1 MNKHFTLLLLVAL
14 LCNSGVWAARISEQ
28 QALQHAVNFLQ
39 GKNIRQSAVPR
50 LLKSKAQMSQKCN
63 YFVFNSEEQDSGF
76 VIVAADDRVPVIL
89 GYALRGTFNVSTVP
103 CNLRWLLDYYDSC
116 IGGLP
121 DESAEASVSSNS
133 AQRADISPLIT
144 TQWGQGSPYNALCPK
159 FQGETC
165 KTGCVATSMAQ
176 IINFH
181 RWPQAQT
188 SCVDAYVSSSYQI
201 SMPELPPTQF
211 NWEDMTETEV
221 ARLMLYCGQSVRMDY
236 GPQESRTNPD
246 QAVMALTKVF
256 GYSRSTSF
264 IYREDYDEDEWEDII
279 YQELSEGRPL
289 VYNGSSSEG
298 AASFIVSGY
307 KDQLFHMNWGWSGDY
322 DGYYALT
329 GLTPTNNVDNGA
341 YQTAFVGIQPSAGTM
356 DSDRPKVVVKDIY
369 ASTKTLIRSDVSE
382 DFTPRFSIIS
392 SVVSDLDADATM
404 QLGLGVYNNNG
415 LILVLDSISHTFC
428 SDEACVHDYD
438 VHLSSL
444 PIGDY
449 TIKAIYRLQDDDTWH
464 SDAAS
469 NNYYI
474 KLTVKKGRAEL
485 RARPKAE
492 IARGTEEF
500 GIHTIDGI
508 TYCLESRFSNLYAY
522 LVRYNETEKYAG
534 DIYVPNQ
541 VSYDNKIFNVIG
553 MYEHETPF
561 IDCPELTSLSVGVS
575 VSVSNCPKLKN
586 LDIRQGVIV
595 FGQISQCDA
604 LETLSYPKSMSS
616 GVLPGLCKSLKSFTI
631 NNDKLFRVNT
641 SYNSWKDNILL
652 WDHERMPA
660 LTDVYFNSD
669 FPMEFIYESEDMVVN
684 PNVTIHIPQGTLP
697 VYQQTQWKDWN
708 IQEDLPPLS
717 PCVKWDYCG
726 NNPLYVKDAAG
737 SGGWGIYIS
746 RGNNNVE
753 FAMCV
758 PARLIEPYKG
768 CKVTKIEFHTR
779 HNLYSNMMEDVEYV
793 FLTKPGTDYLAKEP
807 VTTIRGTWNIVELP
821 KPYVITGDTL
831 FVGIGR
837 NEILEAFWADK
848 DVVDEGFYLRV
859 MGHDD
864 SFGMADEVGVWQ
876 KHAGVSDWN
885 FALPIRFYIEGEKL
899 PVDLCIN
906 QVSLANQQPEQES
919 SKPFKAHPVPSREQ
933 VQHSSRQYFTNDKYF
948 TLSTGKPATPIE
960 TTPQHILRRASDGHF
975 QLQADVRSRTVDP
988 IRSLTFSWNIDNHIQ
1003 GSQSFDTCL
1012 LPNHEGTY
1020 LIDLPTGIGGR
1031 NHKVVLEVSEINGK
1045 SDEIKANSSDTTA
1058 FALPPT
1064 TRFPRRVV
1072 MEEITATWCGWC
1084 PRYIAAIKRFSTQ
1097 YPDNFIAISIHE
1109 NDMMHPIGNSFDPF
1123 YAMFNSIPGSL
1134 INRTGK
1140 FDPNLDYILDMF
1152 EDAKDNGDATIEASA
1167 YFVSIDSSR
1176 VAVTTQTTFG
1186 YSENN
1191 VTEYRIAYVVLEDQV
1206 GPYLQA
1212 NNYSD
1217 PQGYNSEGD
1226 YLGEWRILDNQ
1237 VSMTFNDVAR
1247 SILPNWE
1254 GASGCV
1260 PSIIKEGETYSHTYK
1275 LTLPENIQQKSNL
1288 RIVTLLI
1295 DGSTGEI
1302 MNAAQTPVIY
1312 DAEVAIDEQPASR
1325 QPFNIYNIAGAVVR
1339 RQATSLQ
1346 GLRKGVYVIDGKKIV
1361 VQ

>member
-103 CNLRWLLDYYDSC
+103 SNLRWLLDYYDSC

-188 SCVDAYVSSSYQI
+188 SSVDAYVSSSYQI

-369 ASTKTLIRSDVSE
+369 ASTNTLIRSDVSE

-428 SDEACVHDYD
+428 SDEACVHDYY

-485 RARPKAE
+485 RARPMLE
-492 IARGTEEF
+492 VARNTEEF

-508 TYCLESRFSNLYAY
+508 TYFLESQFSNPMAY
-522 LVRYNETEKYAG
+522 IVRYNETEKYAG
-534 DIYVPNQ
+534 DIYVPDQ
-541 VSYDNKIFNVIG
+541 VCYDNKIFDVVGVDI
-553 MYEHETPF
+553 YETPF
-561 IDCPELTSLSVGVS
+561 IDCPDLTSLSIGVLAS
-575 VSVSNCPKLKN
+575 VINCPKLKN
-586 LDIRQGVIV
+586 LEIRQGATE
-595 FGQISQCDA
+595 FGKISQCDE
-604 LETLSYPKSMSS
+604 LETVSYPPSMKR
-616 GVLPGLCKSLKSFTI
+616 GALPGLCKSLKSFTI
-631 NNDKLFRVNT
+631 NSDKLFRVNT
-641 SYNSWKDNILL
+641 SYNLWTDNIML
-652 WDHERMPA
+652 WDQDRMPA
-660 LTDVYFNSD
+660 LTDVYFHSD
-669 FPMEFIYESEDMVVN
+669 FPLEFIYESEDMVVN

-697 VYQQTQWKDWN
+697 VYQQTQWKNWN
-708 IQEDLPPLS
+708 LQEDLPPL
-717 PCVKWDYCG
+717 PTCVKWDYCG
-726 NNPLYVKDAAG
+726 NNPQYVNA
-737 SGGWGIYIS
+737 GGWGIYIS

-758 PARLIEPYKG
+758 PARFVEPYKG
-768 CKVTKIEFHTR
+768 CKVTKIEFHSP
-779 HNLYSNMMEDVEYV
+779 YSLSNNNADVEYV
-793 FLTKPGTDYLAKEP
+793 FLTKQGTDYLVKEP
-807 VTTIRGTWNIVELP
+807 VTTIRGTWNTVELHE
-821 KPYVITGDTL
+821 PYIITGDSL

-837 NEILEAFWADK
+837 NKILEATWAGP

-859 MGHDD
+859 MGNDD
-864 SFGMADEVGVWQ
+864 GFGMSDEVGVWQ
-876 KHAGVSDWN
+876 KHAGISDWN
-885 FALPIRFYIEGEKL
+885 LALPIRFYIEGEKL
-899 PVDLCIN
+899 PVDLCIS
-906 QVSLANQQPEQES
+906 QVSFVNQQPEQES
-919 SKPFKAHPVPSREQ
+919 SVSSKAHLVSSGEQ
-933 VQHSSRQYFTNDKYF
+933 VLYSARQHFTNEKYF
-948 TLSTGKPATPIE
+948 TLSLNKPATLLA
-960 TTPQHILRRASDGHF
+960 TTNRHILRQAPDGHL
-975 QLQADVRSRTVDP
+975 QLKADVRSRTVEP
-988 IRSLTFSWNIDNHIQ
+988 IRSLTFNWNIDNQIH
-1003 GSQSFDTCL
+1003 GNQSFETNMIL
-1012 LPNHEGTY
+1012 NHEGTF
-1020 LIDLPTGIGGR
+1020 LIDLPSEIGGR
-1031 NHKVVLEVSEINGK
+1031 NHKVVLEVAEINGIP
-1045 SDEIKANSSDTTA
+1045 DEINANSSDTTFFA
-1058 FALPPT
+1058 FPAT
-1064 TRFPRRVV
+1064 TRYPRRIV
-1072 MEEITATWCGWC
+1072 MEDISATWCGWC
-1084 PRYIAAIKRFSTQ
+1084 PRYIEIIKQYSTR
-1097 YPDNFIAISIHE
+1097 YPDNFIAISIHSG
-1109 NDMMHPIGNSFDPF
+1109 DMMYPIGNGFDPF
-1123 YAMFNSIPGSL
+1123 YAMFSSVPGSL
-1134 INRTGK
+1134 INRTRK
-1140 FDPNLDYILDMF
+1140 FDPDLDYILDLL
-1152 EDAKDNGDATIEASA
+1152 DNAKDDGDATIEAKA
-1167 YFVSIDSSR
+1167 YFIAQDSSR

-1191 VTEYRIAYVVLEDQV
+1191 VTDYRIAYVVLEDQV

-1212 NNYSD
+1212 NAYSN
-1217 PQGYNSEGD
+1217 PQGYIHEGD
-1226 YLGEWRILDNQ
+1226 YMSAWRVLDNS
-1237 VSMTFNDVAR
+1237 VSMLFDDVAR

-1325 QPFNIYNIAGAVVR
+1325 QPFNIYNIAGTVVR